1 MFKRN
6 LDTITIQ
13 SLRGNRLFTD
23 KLGPDIE
30 AGAVFPAIRAG
41 RIYFYHK
48 GGKLFSYEKEF
59 STHKKYAAVIKS
71 KGDYISELDLEEN
84 VEIIKSFFDGYE
96 RIRENCS
103 LYSGVEAKGVSRV
116 YHKYPFTN
124 KDSNIV
130 VLDIEIS
137 FEADS
142 EERSQDRVDMLLLNK
157 KTQQLRFCEAKHY
170 SNSELWS
177 MKGTRPKVVSQ
188 IERYQEQIERQGSD
202 ILREYD
208 KYVEIM
214 NGLFECGLPEPK
226 SIDDK
231 VTLLVFG
238 FDRDQ
243 QKGRME
249 DLLFDGVSLTGIQHY
264 FIGSIAAVSLD
275 NMWKAVK
282 CG

>member
-1 MFKRN
+1 MFKKN
-6 LDTITIQ
+6 LETITIQ

-41 RIYFYHK
+41 RIDFYHK
-48 GGKLFSYEKEF
+48 GGKLFSYKKEF

-84 VEIIKSFFDGYE
+84 IEIIKSFFDGYE

-103 LYSGVEAKGVSRV
+103 QYSGVEAKGVSRI

-202 ILREYD
+202 ILREYG
-208 KYVEIM
+208 KYVEII

>member
-41 RIYFYHK
+41 RIDFYHK

-116 YHKYPFTN
+116 YHKCPFTN

-202 ILREYD
+202 ILREYG

-214 NGLFECGLPEPK
+214 NGLFEYGLPEPK

-249 DLLFDGVSLTGIQHY
+249 DLLFDDVSLTGIQHY